1 MWCFKINQTFQNFKN
16 CIKSHCHEFCL
27 NQLMLFLFWADST
40 NYGLVNV
47 LINGSFACS
56 SSQLIQLLKAVVQVS
71 LYNSM
76 YECKR

>member
-1 MWCFKINQTFQNFKN
+1 
-16 CIKSHCHEFCL
+16 
-27 NQLMLFLFWADST
+27 MLFLFWADST

-47 LINGSFACS
+47 LINGSFAS